1 VYTPAR
7 TPGRSKLGLS
17 GTPARALR
25 SQFDDAADVVTACV
39 AAEDSEVA
47 VEAAALGSTIK
58 LASVIVD
65 NRMTATPVRRSA
77 RKGQGCDEDATLGD
91 RKAVLSLLHSTNFQF
106 APNPSLSNRRESVGM
121 SVIVA
126 AEGDGDQP
134 AESGH
139 DELQHAAEQDGADGA
154 VDGAAVLQDN
164 CVTASSTEAAEAA
177 PAVATRAAPAAVVYT
192 PARTPG
198 RSKLGLSGT
207 PARALRS
214 QFDDAADVVMA
225 KDTVVSA
232 DKVSRALSNSFAT
245 FQDEN
250 VSASSMFWA
259 EAAPAVA
266 TLAAPAAVVYTPA
279 RTPGRSKLGLSGT
292 PARLAYHTSASP
304 GSDGFYTPASSFSPS
319 TPFGT
324 LESPMQRSASKNF
337 R

>member
-1 VYTPAR
+1 MQITKNAQLWIKKAELLQVSERNEEALEVMKKAIQENVQPETEIYNYLESFLSKIVHCSTNPKDSTLNDARADSAAVVYTPAR

-77 RKGQGCDEDATLGD
+77 RKGQGCVEDATLGD

-139 DELQHAAEQDGADGA
+139 DESQHAAEQDGADGA

-177 PAVATRAAPAAVVYT
+177 PAVATR
-192 PARTPG
+192 
-198 RSKLGLSGT
+198 
-207 PARALRS
+207 
-214 QFDDAADVVMA
+214 
-225 KDTVVSA
+225 
-232 DKVSRALSNSFAT
+232 
-245 FQDEN
+245 
-250 VSASSMFWA
+250 
-259 EAAPAVA
+259 
-266 TLAAPAAVVYTPA
+266 AAPAAVVYTPA